1 MIFYDC
7 ASGNSLCYGIDY
19 YKSKKLHL
27 LNKSI
32 DTIIKDLFVETK
44 IMFMMFLLI

>member
-1 MIFYDC
+1 MIVQVAIHYVMK
-7 ASGNSLCYGIDY
+7 LITTRV
-19 YKSKKLHL
+19 KKLHL

-44 IMFMMFLLI
+44 TMFMMFLLI